1 MNKVYLEVY
10 NKEEFKKELIQEFR
24 KNERIIE
31 GI

>member
-24 KNERIIE
+24 KEMKNY
-31 GI
+31 